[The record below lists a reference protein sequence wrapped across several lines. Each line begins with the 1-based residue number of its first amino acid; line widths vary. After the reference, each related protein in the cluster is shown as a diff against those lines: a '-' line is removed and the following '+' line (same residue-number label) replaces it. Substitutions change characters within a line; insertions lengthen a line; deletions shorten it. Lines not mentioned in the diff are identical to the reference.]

1 MSASAKLE
9 SVLTQFVAG
18 IRNYRP
24 HSVERGIV
32 QKVWNHG
39 HGSLALFRVYP
50 RKHVIV
56 VNYSLFNLSDAPKL
70 AHLINELEKAYP
82 RSFRK
87 WNVFRASLGYPEY
100 YNHELSIEGSTES
113 KEERR

>member
-39 HGSLALFRVYP
+39 HGSIALFRVYQKK
-50 RKHVIV
+50 RVIV
-56 VNYSLFNLSDAPKL
+56 VNSAFFNMSDIPKL
-70 AHLINELEKAYP
+70 ANLIVALETAYP
-82 RSFRK
+82 ATFHKWKTRS
-87 WNVFRASLGYPEY
+87 VSLGYPEY
-100 YNHELSIEGSTES
+100 YNHELSIEGS
-113 KEERR
+113 KEN